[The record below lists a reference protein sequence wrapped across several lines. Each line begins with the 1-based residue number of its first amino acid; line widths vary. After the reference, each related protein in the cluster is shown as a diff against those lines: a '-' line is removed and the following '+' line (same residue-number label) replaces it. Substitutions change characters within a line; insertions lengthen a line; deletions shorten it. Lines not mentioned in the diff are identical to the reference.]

1 MSDALNPDVTSLG
14 HDIARVLVECHRGG
28 LDGGV
33 FRTDVSHA
41 ELSAL
46 AAIMG
51 RRLAPLIGGRYI
63 PKREMRAERDDA
75 VLKAFNGHNHKD
87 LMREF
92 GISRSLLYSI
102 LRRKRRGDAVLETA
116 TETAFVRS
124 CDTTQIKNEPLIEP

>member
-28 LDGGV
+28 LGGGV

-92 GISRSLLYSI
+92 GISRRLVYMI
-102 LRRKRRGDAVLETA
+102 LSRKRGGQPMQYGGTSGGTR
-116 TETAFVRS
+116 
-124 CDTTQIKNEPLIEP
+124 

>member
-28 LDGGV
+28 LGSGV

-41 ELSAL
+41 ELSAM
-46 AAIMG
+46 AAIMA

-87 LMREF
+87 LMRVF

-102 LRRKRRGDAVLETA
+102 LRRKRGGSQSNMGEQVGE
-116 TETAFVRS
+116 
-124 CDTTQIKNEPLIEP
+124 QK